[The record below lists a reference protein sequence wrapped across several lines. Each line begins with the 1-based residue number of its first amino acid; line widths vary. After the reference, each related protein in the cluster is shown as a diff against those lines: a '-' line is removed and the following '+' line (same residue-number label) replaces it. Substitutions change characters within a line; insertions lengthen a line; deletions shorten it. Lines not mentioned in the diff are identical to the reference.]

1 MDDRGDAA
9 LGAVTK
15 TDSVYAHLRRAIV
28 AGTLSPQTPL
38 RQERIAAGLGVSATP
53 VREAFRRLEA
63 EGLVR
68 RDPHRGVVVG
78 DGEGRM
84 PGDMAGFYDV
94 WLNFAASAS
103 AVPGSDFP

>member
-1 MDDRGDAA
+1 MDDRGAA
-9 LGAVTK
+9 VLGAVTK
-15 TDSVYAHLRRAIV
+15 TDSVYAHLRRAIL

-68 RDPHRGVVVG
+68 RDPHRGVVVA
-78 DGEGRM
+78 
-84 PGDMAGFYDV
+84 MAKGAPPAR
-94 WLNFAASAS
+94 WPASTMC
-103 AVPGSDFP
+103 G